1 VLNKLGRNAEALEA
15 LKHSTSNDPGYDEPH
30 YLLSGIY
37 RRLGDE
43 NQAQKEI
50 QIFQELKKARKKKE
64 DPAR

>member
-1 VLNKLGRNAEALEA
+1 LEA
-15 LKHSTSNDPGYDEPH
+15 LKYSISNDPGYDEPH

-50 QIFQELKKARKKKE
+50 QIFQELKKTRKTRE
-64 DPAR
+64 NPAR